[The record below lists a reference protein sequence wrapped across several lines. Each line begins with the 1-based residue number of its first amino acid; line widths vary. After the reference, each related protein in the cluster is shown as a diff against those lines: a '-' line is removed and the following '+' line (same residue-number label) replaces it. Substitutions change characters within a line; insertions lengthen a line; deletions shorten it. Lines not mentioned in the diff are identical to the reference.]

1 MKSIAFVIP
10 YFGLFNN
17 YFQLWLNS
25 CSKNPS
31 IDWLIFTD
39 DKRPFDY
46 PDNVHVTYTT
56 LHEVKKRIE
65 STFGLSIWMEHAYK
79 LCDFKPFYGAIFKP
93 ELKNYDFWGY
103 CDVDLIWGNIRKY
116 LTDDLLDKYYKIFQ
130 YGHCCLIQNVDSV
143 TRLYDDSASGMLD
156 YKTVL
161 QSPLNYAFDENN
173 EWGWNVAFDTLLKYE
188 YLKDNW
194 AYDVYVKKKKFYPAD
209 SMDKKKTEGLF
220 EYDNGAVYGYEKI
233 KNTLV
238 KQEYLYVHLQ
248 KRDMAFPE
256 QSVLGNHYLIV
267 PNKFVK
273 YPDRKLDVR
282 LFDKLQPFPFLYMHE
297 WQRKWRKL
305 RNAFLD
311 DSKIKNASRNKLE
324 HYLDKLLGRKE
335 YLWRK

>member
-1 MKSIAFVIP
+1 M
-10 YFGLFNN
+10 
-17 YFQLWLNS
+17 
-25 CSKNPS
+25 
-31 IDWLIFTD
+31 
-39 DKRPFDY
+39 
-46 PDNVHVTYTT
+46 
-56 LHEVKKRIE
+56 
-65 STFGLSIWMEHAYK
+65 
-79 LCDFKPFYGAIFKP
+79 
-93 ELKNYDFWGY
+93 
-103 CDVDLIWGNIRKY
+103 
-116 LTDDLLDKYYKIFQ
+116 
-130 YGHCCLIQNVDSV
+130 
-143 TRLYDDSASGMLD
+143 
-156 YKTVL
+156 
-161 QSPLNYAFDENN
+161 
-173 EWGWNVAFDTLLKYE
+173 
-188 YLKDNW
+188 
-194 AYDVYVKKKKFYPAD
+194 
-209 SMDKKKTEGLF
+209 
-220 EYDNGAVYGYEKI
+220 
-233 KNTLV
+233 